1 MLTDYVREAMR
12 LAQYELM
19 ENENLFGIIPPLKG
33 LWAEGKTRDECRHEL
48 QSALEDWMM
57 LKLRFGDTDFPVLNG
72 VDINPKPEYAET
84 D

>member
-1 MLTDYVREAMR
+1 MLTDYIREALR
-12 LAQYELM
+12 LAHYELM
-19 ENENLFGIIPPLKG
+19 ENGNFFGTIVPLKG
-33 LWAEGKTRDECRHEL
+33 LWAEGKTLEECRQEL

-72 VDINPKPEYAET
+72 IDINPKPEYAET